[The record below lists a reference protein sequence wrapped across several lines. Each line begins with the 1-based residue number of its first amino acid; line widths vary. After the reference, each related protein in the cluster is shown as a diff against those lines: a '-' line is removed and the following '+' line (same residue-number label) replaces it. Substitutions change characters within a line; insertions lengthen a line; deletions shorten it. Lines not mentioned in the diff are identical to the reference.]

1 MKHGGP
7 GGHGERKKDRISQG
21 KSPHS
26 HSSIAKSRRSGLD
39 CMRADHFM
47 HPKHGSYDDGISLDA
62 SEWMSGIVGAW

>member
-1 MKHGGP
+1 MVM
-7 GGHGERKKDRISQG
+7 ERGRKIVLARENR
-21 KSPHS
+21 HTH

-62 SEWMSGIVGAW
+62 SEWMSDIVGAW